1 MKRSWLAAAAAA
13 AVILGTASA
22 WSQGPGG
29 EMGGFGMGGMMGQG
43 MMGQGMMGRG
53 MMGPGM
59 MGPGPGAMWGIDL
72 SSDQR
77 EKIAAIRRD
86 AMRAQWD
93 AMSKLHERGG
103 PMYQA
108 YASGEF
114 DEQAAR
120 KAYDAMA
127 QAHRQMFESQ
137 LETRKRIESM
147 LTDEQRKKL
156 RGDVGHRH
164 GGLELGLVRP
174 HPHGA
179 VVVSHHP
186 RHRGAR
192 QVADRERRRYAR
204 GRGSGALDPARTLR
218 PGRDRQGRV

>member
-1 MKRSWLAAAAAA
+1 MKPKRIWLAAAAAA
-13 AVILGTASA
+13 AVILGTASV
-22 WSQGPGG
+22 WPQGG
-29 EMGGFGMGGMMGQG
+29 EMGGFGPGYGMGGMMGQG
-43 MMGQGMMGRG
+43 MMGQGMMGQG
-53 MMGPGM
+53 MGPGM

-72 SSDQR
+72 SSEQR

-127 QAHRQMFESQ
+127 QAHRQMFESN
-137 LETRKRIESM
+137 LETRKRIESV

-156 RGDVGHRH
+156 RG
-164 GGLELGLVRP
+164 
-174 HPHGA
+174 A
-179 VVVSHHP
+179 
-186 RHRGAR
+186 
-192 QVADRERRRYAR
+192 Q
-204 GRGSGALDPARTLR
+204 
-218 PGRDRQGRV
+218 